1 MIIKIG
7 DNNQYFQNALQS
19 AISLVLI
26 SCGKTS
32 VICGKSHS
40 KNLGD
45 RTQLS
50 RLTSKPVFLPKC
62 FLQAQ
67 SNDLLGL
74 LKISSRNSPGWHY
87 TFSKNKYLQAET

>member
-1 MIIKIG
+1 MIIKTG

-19 AISLVLI
+19 AISPVLI
-26 SCGKTS
+26 SHGKT
-32 VICGKSHS
+32 VICGKPHT

-67 SNDLLGL
+67 SNDLLGC